1 MRILGGARRECG
13 TPLVRAAAALGRAL
27 VAATLAAI
35 VAGCALATLRPATV
49 DRDFFPLAPNS
60 QWEYAVSRYGG
71 AERFRFVATVRPDD
85 FHTADG
91 RACPIVDERYGDTR
105 ERFPIVYCTESGF
118 LHRIMSLEYRGE
130 TLQDNGFRSGEL
142 KFLPTD
148 LRHADTW
155 EGITNAFRLP
165 DGSGFEVQQL
175 HRVLPGAERVVV
187 PAGVFARC
195 VRVETTAIHS
205 AVDDHGAHTGPRVTY
220 YYSDWYAPGVG
231 LVKTEQRNTDAAVVA
246 TIELVHYVRGARSSS

>member
-1 MRILGGARRECG
+1 MRILGGARRESG
-13 TPLVRAAAALGRAL
+13 TPPRRAAAAVRTAL
-27 VAATLAAI
+27 AVAPLVTFA
-35 VAGCALATLRPATV
+35 AGCALATLRPAPF

-60 QWEYAVSRYGG
+60 HWEYAVSRYGG
-71 AERFRFVATVRPDD
+71 SERFRFAATVRSND

-91 RACPIVDERYGDTR
+91 RRCPIVDEQYGGTT

-130 TLQDNGFRSGEL
+130 TLEDNGFRSGEL

-148 LRHADTW
+148 LRHANAW
-155 EGITNAFRLP
+155 EGVTNAYRLP

-175 HRVLPGAERVVV
+175 HRVLPDAERVVV
-187 PAGVFARC
+187 PAGAFARC
-195 VRVETTAIHS
+195 VHVETTAIHS
-205 AVDDHGAHTGPRVTY
+205 AVDDHGARTGPRVTY

-231 LVKTEQRNTDAAVVA
+231 LVKTEQRNSDAAVVA

>member
-1 MRILGGARRECG
+1 MRILGGARRGWG
-13 TPLVRAAAALGRAL
+13 TPLVHSAAALRSAL
-27 VAATLAAI
+27 TVATLVTI
-35 VAGCALATLRPATV
+35 VAGCAVATLRPAAF

-71 AERFRFVATVRPDD
+71 AERFRFVATVRTND

-91 RACPIVDERYGDTR
+91 RTCPIVDEQYGGTSG
-105 ERFPIVYCTESGF
+105 RFPIAYCTESGF

-130 TLQDNGFRSGEL
+130 TLEDNGFRSGEL

-148 LRHADTW
+148 LRHASAW
-155 EGITNAFRLP
+155 EGVTNAYRLP

-175 HRVLPGAERVVV
+175 HRVLPDAERVEV

-205 AVDDHGAHTGPRVTY
+205 AVDDHGTRTGPRVTY

-231 LVKTEQRNTDAAVVA
+231 LVKTEQRSADAAVVA